1 MALIDFHCHLDLYP
15 DPQAVAKEAARRGVY
30 VLSVTTTPTAYE
42 GTAALAPEGSRV
54 RTALGLHPE
63 LAADREHELALFEQ
77 LLPKTRYIGEV
88 GLDGSR
94 PHRTTL
100 DQQAGILTTI
110 LALAALAGGKI
121 ISLHSRAATSLL
133 LDVISVEP
141 RAGTFVLHWFS
152 GSQRDVRRAAELG
165 CWFSVGSSMASN
177 ERGRLAIA
185 AMPKDRVV
193 PETDGPFSEV
203 LGRPAYP
210 WDAVRVI
217 DLLAD
222 IWKEPPAEIAQRM
235 AANFRSL
242 VGQSAA

>member
-15 DPQAVAKEAARRGVY
+15 DPHAVAKEAARRGVY
-30 VLSVTTTPTAYE
+30 VLSVTTTPTAFE
-42 GTAALAPEGSRV
+42 GTSALAPEGSRV

-63 LAADREHELALFEQ
+63 LAAEREHELALFEK
-77 LLPKTRYIGEV
+77 LLPKTRYVGEV

-94 PHRTTL
+94 PHRSTL

-110 LALAALAGGKI
+110 LSLAAVAGGKT

-141 RAGTFVLHWFS
+141 RAGKFVLHWFS
-152 GSQRDVRRAAELG
+152 GSQREVRRATELG
-165 CWFSVGSSMASN
+165 CWFSVGSNMASN

-193 PETDGPFSEV
+193 PETDGPFGNV
-203 LGRPAYP
+203 HGGPAYP
-210 WDAVRVI
+210 WDAVGVT

-222 IWKEPPAEIAQRM
+222 IWKEPSTEITQRM
-235 AANFRSL
+235 VANFRSL
-242 VGQSAA
+242 VELSAL

>member
-15 DPQAVAKEAARRGVY
+15 DPHAVAKEAARRGVY
-30 VLSVTTTPTAYE
+30 VLSVTTTPTAFE
-42 GTAALAPEGSRV
+42 GTAALAPEGGRV

-63 LAADREHELALFEQ
+63 LAAEREHELALFEK

-94 PHRTTL
+94 PHMGTL
-100 DQQAGILTTI
+100 DQQAGILTSI

-152 GSQRDVRRAAELG
+152 GSKRDVRRAAELG
-165 CWFSVGSSMASN
+165 CWFSVSTNMASN
-177 ERGRLAIA
+177 ERGRSAIA
-185 AMPKDRVV
+185 EMPKSRVL
-193 PETDGPFSEV
+193 PETDGPFGN
-203 LGRPAYP
+203 LHGRSAYP
-210 WDAVRVI
+210 WEAVSVAP
-217 DLLAD
+217 LLAE
-222 IWKEPPAEIAQRM
+222 IWREPVEDVQQQIGT
-235 AANFRSL
+235 NFRHL
-242 VGQSAA
+242 VA